1 MRINNEELLQ
11 ELKLRLNSEKSI
23 KNKVVIKKI
32 IELVNSLN

>member
-11 ELKLRLNSEKSI
+11 ELKLRLSSEKSI

-32 IELVNSLN
+32 IELVNSLD